1 VPSGIIT
8 HYLNPNKNSLSLNM
22 CGITG
27 FYSIPQKFSEE
38 DLHVMSNA
46 ISHRGPDASGYFLN
60 EDQTVGLGHRRLSI
74 IDLSAAA
81 NQPMTS
87 HNGRYVMVFNGEVYN
102 FKEIAR
108 QLDIVP
114 HTSSDSEIILE
125 AFVLKGPS
133 CVHLLNGMFAI
144 AIYDKHEKSLYL
156 LRDRV
161 GVKPLYV
168 FESNGTFA
176 FSSELKSIR
185 KLSKKF
191 NLSINKQ
198 SIRSFLY
205 AGYIPGPFTIYNE
218 VSKLPQGS
226 YAKIADGKITIK
238 KYWTPQDKIESHSN
252 KDFDTAKQQ
261 LKNLLTTS
269 VEYRM
274 ISDVPFGTFL
284 SGGIDSSAVTAI
296 AQSISK
302 QPVNTFSIGFKEAK
316 YNESEHARQVSK
328 HLGTHHHEF
337 IVTETDALDLIER
350 MMTVYDE
357 PYADSSGIPTML
369 VSKMARQHVTMTLSG
384 DGGDELFLGY
394 GMYDWAQRLSNPN
407 VKQFRKPLAS
417 VLSIFGE
424 RYRRAA
430 KVINYPHEA
439 HIKSHI
445 FSQEQYFFNE
455 LELRELL
462 LNNDYTAENKMF
474 NETFSGLKR
483 KLSVQEEQAL
493 FDINYYLPD
502 DLLTKVD
509 IASMQFSLE
518 ARTPFLDY
526 RVVEFAL
533 NIDEPLKKKDGV
545 SKYLLK
551 ELLYDYAPK
560 QLFDRPKWGFSVP
573 LAKWLR
579 NELHYLIDKYLNEEV
594 IMECGLVDYV
604 STRTMIHKFERGD
617 NTLYNRI
624 WALVLLHR
632 WILEFKTDVKL

>member
-1 VPSGIIT
+1 
-8 HYLNPNKNSLSLNM
+8 M

-27 FYSIPQKFSEE
+27 VYALQQNFSEI
-38 DLHVMSNA
+38 DLQRMTDA
-46 ISHRGPDASGYFLN
+46 ISHRGPDASGFYWN
-60 EDQTVGLGHRRLSI
+60 EDKSIGLGHRRLSI

-133 CVHLLNGMFAI
+133 CVHLFNGMFAI
-144 AIYDKHEKSLYL
+144 AIYDKHEKSVYL
-156 LRDRV
+156 LRDRI

-168 FESNGTFA
+168 YASNKKFA
-176 FSSELKSIR
+176 FSSEIKSLR
-185 KLSKKF
+185 NLSPEESKF
-191 NLSINKQ
+191 SINKD
-198 SIRSFLY
+198 SIHSFLY
-205 AGYIPGPFTIYNE
+205 AGYIPGPYTIYNE
-218 VSKLPQGS
+218 VTKLPQGS
-226 YAKIADGKITIK
+226 YAKILNGEITIK
-238 KYWTPQDKIESHSN
+238 KYWNPQEKIESN
-252 KDFDTAKQQ
+252 TTKDFNAAKQE
-261 LKNLLTTS
+261 LKNLLTSS

-284 SGGIDSSAVTAI
+284 SGGIDSSMVTAL
-296 AQSISK
+296 AQNIST

-316 YNESEHARQVSK
+316 FNESEYAKNVSK

-337 IVTETDALDLIER
+337 IVTENDALDLIER
-350 MMTVYDE
+350 MMTAYDE

-394 GMYDWAQRLSNPN
+394 GMYDWAQRLSGS
-407 VKQFRKPLAS
+407 KLKAFRKPVAS
-417 VLSIFGE
+417 ALSILGE

-430 KVINYPHEA
+430 KVINYPREER
-439 HIKSHI
+439 IKSHI
-445 FSQEQYFFNE
+445 FSQEQYLFSEAEINELLCDHKDESEAMQFNE
-455 LELRELL
+455 
-462 LNNDYTAENKMF
+462 NYSN
-474 NETFSGLKR
+474 LKR

-533 NIDEPLKKKDGV
+533 NLHSDLKKKEGV

-551 ELLYDYAPK
+551 ELLYDYIPK
-560 QLFDRPKWGFSVP
+560 HYFDRPKWGFSIP

-579 NELHYLIDKYLNEEV
+579 GELYYLLEKYLNQEAV
-594 IMECGLVDYV
+594 NKCGVVRYEYV
-604 STRTMIHKFERGD
+604 RKLIDGFIKGD
-617 NTLYNRI
+617 NTLYNRV
-624 WALVLLHR
+624 WALLLLHR
-632 WILEFKTDVKL
+632 WMLEFKTNSTT